1 MKKEKL
7 SGKIEKTG
15 TEKKRGTSFKVW
27 LSASRPKTLPASI
40 VPVIMGTVMAYSSRR
55 HHFLSAVLALICA
68 VLIQVVTNF
77 VNDYSDFKKGTDSP
91 DRIGPLRVT
100 QAGLVTPGQML
111 RAIASVI
118 FIVFL
123 LSVYLVY
130 RGGLPIVVIGFFS
143 VLSGILYTAGPFPL
157 GYVGLGDLFVL
168 IFFGPAALAGT
179 YYVQTLQMDWTVIC
193 AGFGPGL
200 MSVAILTVNNL
211 RDIENDRKAGKKT
224 LAVRFGRSFAV
235 KEYLYSL
242 LAAASIPTVIYFF
255 TGRHVYASLVFLMLF
270 FTPRVLENVFSRF
283 DGPSLNQTLADTG
296 KLLLLYGLLF
306 SIGWLL

>member
-118 FIVFL
+118 FIVFPVPSPTL
-123 LSVYLVY
+123 Q
-130 RGGLPIVVIGFFS
+130 
-143 VLSGILYTAGPFPL
+143 TANSPSDVCQPFPA
-157 GYVGLGDLFVL
+157 
-168 IFFGPAALAGT
+168 P
-179 YYVQTLQMDWTVIC
+179 
-193 AGFGPGL
+193 
-200 MSVAILTVNNL
+200 
-211 RDIENDRKAGKKT
+211 RKISTCSKA
-224 LAVRFGRSFAV
+224 
-235 KEYLYSL
+235 
-242 LAAASIPTVIYFF
+242 
-255 TGRHVYASLVFLMLF
+255 
-270 FTPRVLENVFSRF
+270 
-283 DGPSLNQTLADTG
+283 
-296 KLLLLYGLLF
+296 
-306 SIGWLL
+306 